1 MLTCPRT
8 MNVELRRPA
17 GAEAVNSG
25 LNLGFFFSKVMG
37 LGGNSR
43 ELNFLFV

>member
-8 MNVELRRPA
+8 MNVELRKPA

-25 LNLGFFFSKVMG
+25 LNIGFFTKVMG